1 MELRLKNTTS
11 YSKENVT
18 AINFSKN
25 INIIYGQNG
34 SGKSTISNFFYNMSD
49 PLFNDCECTS
59 IEHYRPFVYN
69 TKFIEENFYNTN
81 EQKGVFTLSKENA
94 DIEKEIIENEKLK
107 QKLTEQYKEKN
118 YHGIV

>member
-1 MELRLKNTTS
+1 MELRLKNITS
-11 YSKENVT
+11 YSKENFT
-18 AINFSKN
+18 TINLSKK

-34 SGKSTISNFFYNMSD
+34 AGKSTISNYFYNMRD
-49 PLFNDCECTS
+49 TCFDECECTL

-94 DIEKEIIENEKLK
+94 EIEKEIYEKEILRK
-107 QKLTEQYKEKN
+107 T
-118 YHGIV
+118 